1 MRLQDLK
8 IGVRLCSGL
17 AVMFVM
23 MVVMLA
29 LIASALRAVHDH
41 INFVEQA
48 SLPSERLA
56 DTMAAQTL
64 KVLQLLLYAS
74 TTHQSEGFQ
83 HAEEVVA
90 SFAQNLAALRTM
102 YQTTGDPSALKAI
115 DELETA
121 FARYY
126 EQGKDMAFVYFTEGA
141 EEGNELVA
149 GFEEAATAL
158 TAQMR
163 ALQAHEIEKT
173 SRSIHGVVA
182 SANRVQRVMFWLNG
196 AVAAFG
202 VMLAF
207 VITRGLTTSIRKIVE
222 AAGRIAHGDFSQ
234 EIALRQKDE
243 LGILAAEFQEMK
255 LAIGA
260 VVAHVKTAA
269 ELVAKGSQEMR
280 ANAAVVSQGASKQA
294 EASQQASSSMEQMT
308 ANIRQNADNA
318 RQTER
323 MSAAAAEHALESGRA
338 VANTVTAM
346 REIAKK
352 IHMIEQIAWQTNI
365 LSLNASIEAAKAQ
378 EHGKGFQ
385 VVAAEVR
392 HLAEQSRAAASE
404 MNELTGQSVAIAE
417 QAGNMLA
424 LLVPEIRQTA
434 DLVREISAASKEQ
447 SIGVDQIN
455 RAIQQLDHVIQHNA
469 ATSDAMAMTADVLA
483 TQADAL
489 QQAMAF
495 FKTGAT
501 GETLVLENDD
511 SD

>member
-1 MRLQDLK
+1 
-8 IGVRLCSGL
+8 
-17 AVMFVM
+17 
-23 MVVMLA
+23 
-29 LIASALRAVHDH
+29 
-41 INFVEQA
+41 
-48 SLPSERLA
+48 
-56 DTMAAQTL
+56 MAA
-64 KVLQLLLYAS
+64 
-74 TTHQSEGFQ
+74 
-83 HAEEVVA
+83 VV
-90 SFAQNLAALRTM
+90 
-102 YQTTGDPSALKAI
+102 
-115 DELETA
+115 
-121 FARYY
+121 
-126 EQGKDMAFVYFTEGA
+126 
-141 EEGNELVA
+141 
-149 GFEEAATAL
+149 
-158 TAQMR
+158 
-163 ALQAHEIEKT
+163 
-173 SRSIHGVVA
+173 
-182 SANRVQRVMFWLNG
+182 
-196 AVAAFG
+196 
-202 VMLAF
+202 
-207 VITRGLTTSIRKIVE
+207 
-222 AAGRIAHGDFSQ
+222 
-234 EIALRQKDE
+234 
-243 LGILAAEFQEMK
+243 EFQEMK